1 MNINSVALGGLQQAQ
16 KQLESIGS
24 KLAQI
29 PLVAA
34 ATGQDSVDLS
44 AAMVGMAA
52 AEHVAEANLQILRTS
67 EKMNG
72 QIIDLLA

>member
-1 MNINSVALGGLQQAQ
+1 MNINSVALGGLQQAE

-24 KLAQI
+24 KLAKL

-44 AAMVGMAA
+44 AAMVGMIAA
-52 AEHVAEANLQILRTS
+52 QRMAEANLQILRTS
-67 EKMNG
+67 DQMTG
-72 QIIDLLA
+72 QIINLLA